1 MSAFEQV
8 YQLTEQLFHLVSQPL
23 TKDARDERIEKITSL
38 LEKREQLLPQVQ
50 PPFTPE
56 EKELFQQIRTWNDV
70 ITAKFTKLKTQ
81 IQQDMIQTKK
91 SKKTSQQYV
100 NPYQNVSTSDGMFY
114 DKRK

>member
-8 YQLTEQLFHLVSQPL
+8 YQLSEQLYQLVLKPL
-23 TKDARDERIEKITSL
+23 AKDARDERIEQITSL
-38 LEKREQLLPQVQ
+38 LEKREQLLPKVQ
-50 PPFTPE
+50 PPFTSE

-70 ITAKFTKLKTQ
+70 ITAKFTELKVQ